1 MNRYNIPFLWIISC
15 LFLTTSCNSQDKKI
29 STPPKKASTASS
41 TNKPA
46 RFTEGTDYLV
56 FERVRIMDRQ
66 ASTQPVEAYSI
77 LLPKAWK
84 TEGEVFWTAAGQS
97 CAGTN
102 MGFKAR
108 SADGKYSLEL
118 LPYFSWSWSS
128 NPQTMQ
134 FNQSLGTTPYCSFG
148 QPLDAEQYLRNVF
161 ATELQNPV
169 ITEVKPNASVV
180 EEMNKLNEKGRREL
194 MRYGASQVNFRN
206 TANVAKV
213 KWNDG
218 TEGLLMCGVGNIE
231 SVIPNVYNGTYD
243 KSYTSTAAQRVVFR
257 YPAGKSEE
265 AEKMFTVIIG
275 SFRTNPIWKD
285 AVNGYWASVR
295 EQSNREHIGKIQIM
309 DAQTA
314 AIGKATIERGN
325 QRLANMDSQLRNW
338 EAKQSSQDRMHTNF
352 IKTIREVENY
362 RDETGKIELSAGYN
376 HAWSRSD
383 GSSYI
388 MSNSPNF
395 DPSSVFQDQRWQEM
409 KKVD

>member
-1 MNRYNIPFLWIISC
+1 MNRYNITILFLICC
-15 LFLTTSCNSQDKKI
+15 LFFATSCNSQEKAG
-29 STPPKKASTASS
+29 TQPKKTTTANNA
-41 TNKPA
+41 NKPA
-46 RFTEGTDYLV
+46 RFAEGTDYLV
-56 FERVRIMDRQ
+56 FDRVRIMDRQ
-66 ASTQPVEAYSI
+66 AFTQPVEAYSI
-77 LLPKAWK
+77 LLPKTWM
-84 TEGEVFWTAAGQS
+84 TEGEVFWTAPGQS

-108 SADGKYSLEL
+108 SKDGKYSLEL
-118 LPYFSWSWSS
+118 LPYFSWSFNT

-134 FNQSLGTTPYCSFG
+134 FNQSLGSTPYCSFG

-161 ATELQNPV
+161 AQELQNPA
-169 ITEVKPNASVV
+169 ITEVKPNTSVV
-180 EEMNKLNEKGRREL
+180 DEMNKLNEKGRREL
-194 MRYGASQVNFRN
+194 MKYGASQVNFRN
-206 TANVAKV
+206 TANIAKV

-243 KSYTSTAAQRVVFR
+243 VSYTSTAAQRIVFK
-257 YPAGKSEE
+257 YPAGKAEE

-275 SFRTNPIWKD
+275 SFRTNPVWRD
-285 AVNGYWASVR
+285 AVNDYWESVR
-295 EQSNREHIGKIQIM
+295 EKRNREHIGKIQIM

-314 AIGKATIERGN
+314 AIGKAAIERGN
-325 QRLANMDSQLRNW
+325 QRLGEMDNQLRNW
-338 EAKQSSQDRMHTNF
+338 EAQQSSQDRMHTNF

-376 HAWSRSD
+376 HAWSRGD

-395 DPSSVFQDQRWQEM
+395 DPSSVFQDQRWKEM

>member
-1 MNRYNIPFLWIISC
+1 MNRYNIFFLWLIC
-15 LFLTTSCNSQDKKI
+15 YVFVATSCNSQDK
-29 STPPKKASTASS
+29 SSPQPKKTSAANTIGKS
-41 TNKPA
+41 A

-66 ASTQPVEAYSI
+66 ASAQPVEAYSI

-84 TEGEVFWTAAGQS
+84 TDGEIFWTAPGQA

-102 MGFKAR
+102 MNFKAQ
-108 SADGKYSLEL
+108 SADGKYSFEM
-118 LPYFSWSWSS
+118 LPVFSWSWSS
-128 NPQTMQ
+128 NQQTMQ
-134 FNQSLGTTPYCSFG
+134 FNQSLGSTPYCTFG
-148 QPLDAEQYLRNVF
+148 QPLDAEQYLRQVF
-161 ATELQNPV
+161 AAELQNPV
-169 ITEVKPNASVV
+169 IGDVKPNSAVV
-180 EEMNKLNEKGRREL
+180 AEMDKLNEKGRREL

-213 KWNDG
+213 KWKDG

-231 SVIPNVYNGTYD
+231 TVIPNAYNGTYD
-243 KSYTSTAAQRVVFR
+243 RSYTSTAGQRIVFK

-275 SFRTNPIWKD
+275 SFRTNPVWKD
-285 AVNGYWASVR
+285 AVNGYWAAVR
-295 EQSNREHIGKIQIM
+295 EQRNREHIGRIQIM

-314 AIGKATIERGN
+314 AIGKATIEKGN
-325 QRLANMDSQLRNW
+325 QRLASMDNQLRNW
-338 EAKQSSQDRMHTNF
+338 EAQQSSQDRMHTNF

-388 MSNSPNF
+388 MTNSPNF
-395 DPSSVFQDQRWQEM
+395 DPSSVLQDQRWKEM

>member
-1 MNRYNIPFLWIISC
+1 MNRNQINFLWLICC
-15 LFLTTSCNSQDKKI
+15 LFLATSCNSQDK
-29 STPPKKASTASS
+29 SNTQPKKAIT
-41 TNKPA
+41 TNNANKAA
-46 RFTEGTDYLV
+46 RFAEGTDYFV
-56 FERVRIMDRQ
+56 FNRVRIMDRQ
-66 ASTQPVEAYSI
+66 AFTQPVEAYSI
-77 LLPKAWK
+77 LLPKTWT
-84 TEGEVFWTAAGQS
+84 TEGEVFWTGPGQS

-118 LPYFSWSWSS
+118 LPFFSWSWNT

-134 FNQSLGTTPYCSFG
+134 FNQSLGSTPYCSFG

-161 ATELQNPV
+161 ARELQNPT

-206 TANVAKV
+206 TANLAKV

-231 SVIPNVYNGTYD
+231 SYIPNVYNGTYD
-243 KSYTSTAAQRVVFR
+243 VSYTSTAAQRVVFK

-265 AEKMFTVIIG
+265 AEKMFTVIMG
-275 SFRTNPIWKD
+275 SFRTNPVWKE

-295 EQSNREHIGKIQIM
+295 EQRNRDHIGKIQIM

-314 AIGKATIERGN
+314 AIGKAAIEKGN
-325 QRLANMDSQLRNW
+325 QRLGEMDNQLRNW
-338 EAKQSSQDRMHTNF
+338 EAQQSSQDRMHTSF

-395 DPSSVFQDQRWQEM
+395 DPSSVLQDNRWKEM

>member
-1 MNRYNIPFLWIISC
+1 MNRHHLNFLSLTFC
-15 LFLTTSCNSQDKKI
+15 LFLATSCNSQDK
-29 STPPKKASTASS
+29 STNQAKKAATANN
-41 TNKPA
+41 TNKVTKFA
-46 RFTEGTDYLV
+46 EGTDYFV
-56 FERVRIMDRQ
+56 FNRVRIMDRQ
-66 ASTQPVEAYSI
+66 AFTQPVEAYSI
-77 LLPKAWK
+77 LLPKTWT
-84 TEGEVFWTAAGQS
+84 TEGEVFWTGPGQS

-108 SADGKYSLEL
+108 SVDGKYSLEL
-118 LPYFSWSWSS
+118 LPIFSWSWNT

-134 FNQSLGTTPYCSFG
+134 FNQSLGSTPYCSFG
-148 QPLDAEQYLRNVF
+148 QPLDAEQYLRNVMVQEF
-161 ATELQNPV
+161 QNPT
-169 ITEVKPNASVV
+169 IIEIKPNASVV
-180 EEMNKLNEKGRREL
+180 EEMDKLNDKGRREL

-206 TANVAKV
+206 TANMAKV

-231 SVIPNVYNGTYD
+231 SYIPNVYNGTFD
-243 KSYTSTAAQRVVFR
+243 ISYTSTAAQRVVFK
-257 YPAGKSEE
+257 YPAGKIEE
-265 AEKMFTVIIG
+265 AEKMFSVIMG
-275 SFRTNPIWKD
+275 SFRTNPVWRD
-285 AVNGYWASVR
+285 AVNSYWASVR
-295 EQSNREHIGKIQIM
+295 EQRNRDHIGKIQIM

-314 AIGKATIERGN
+314 AIGKAAIEKGN
-325 QRLANMDSQLRNW
+325 QRLGEMDTQLRNW
-338 EAKQSSQDRMHTNF
+338 EAQQSSQDRMHTSF

-395 DPSSVFQDQRWQEM
+395 DPSSVLQDNRWKEM